1 MAWKQGMTQRELL
14 EDLYKTRL
22 EAGKSPD
29 AFSMVQLR
37 DQIEGMK
44 RYEKHQKILKEEG
57 YDRYIAVVGQGP
69 NVGRNAGK

>member
-14 EDLYKTRL
+14 EDLYQSRL
-22 EAGKSPD
+22 EAGKDPKS
-29 AFSMVQLR
+29 FMMVQLR

-44 RYEKHQKILKEEG
+44 RFERHEKILKEEG

>member
-1 MAWKQGMTQRELL
+1 MAFKQGMTQRELL
-14 EDLYKTRL
+14 EDAYQRQLDKG
-22 EAGKSPD
+22 EDPKS
-29 AFSMVQLR
+29 FMMVQLR

-44 RYEKHQKILKEEG
+44 RFERHEKILKEEG

>member
-1 MAWKQGMTQRELL
+1 MAYKQGMTQL
-14 EDLYKTRL
+14 EFL
-22 EAGKSPD
+22 EHDYQSMLDKGKDPSS
-29 AFSMVQLR
+29 FMMVQLR